1 MRTRIANKINHT
13 ASVFGNW
20 DINYLPYSVP
30 QQQKAI
36 KALKLPQGLRN
47 IVLRYGVFRKVPT
60 EYRKYNTI
68 QIMQVM
74 KSRNMHPSSVKE
86 YRKFMKKILT
96 DK

>member
-20 DINYLPYSVP
+20 DSNYLPYSVP

-47 IVLRYGVFRKVPT
+47 IG
-60 EYRKYNTI
+60 
-68 QIMQVM
+68 
-74 KSRNMHPSSVKE
+74 
-86 YRKFMKKILT
+86 
-96 DK
+96 

>member
-1 MRTRIANKINHT
+1 MKTRLANKINHT

-20 DINYLPYSVP
+20 DSNYQPYSVP

-47 IVLRYGVFRKVPT
+47 AVLEYGVFRKVPT

-68 QIMQVM
+68 QIVQIME
-74 KSRNMHPSSVKE
+74 SRDMHPSSVKK
-86 YRKFMKKILT
+86 YRKFMKEILT